1 MTSSTLDDNRCR
13 DESAYSDCGQ
23 STLRK
28 NARSPALLYPLQTMI
43 QLHYS
48 NRLENLIAPLAASVT
63 EHQRRHPLAPLSI
76 LVPSPLV
83 EQLVKNRP
91 AESLRVAPN
100 LKFPLLRSS
109 LAEIPEAADP

>member
-76 LVPSPLV
+76 IMPSRAI
-83 EQLVKNRP
+83 EQFVKN
-91 AESLRVAPN
+91 
-100 LKFPLLRSS
+100 S
-109 LAEIPEAADP
+109 LAQSTGGAANF